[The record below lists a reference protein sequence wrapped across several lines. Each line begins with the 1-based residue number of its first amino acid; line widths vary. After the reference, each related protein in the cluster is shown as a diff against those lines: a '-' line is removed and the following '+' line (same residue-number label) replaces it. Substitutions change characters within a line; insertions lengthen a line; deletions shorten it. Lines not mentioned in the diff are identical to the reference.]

1 MNIEEIP
8 EKTIRANPRIDIL
21 SNVAKN
27 YKPSSVVFP
36 SGYSIFDDAMVGGFR
51 GGDLVVISGQT
62 SQGKT
67 TYAQL
72 LTKNL
77 SDKGVPSLWFT
88 YEMNPYYLKEQFDK
102 MGCDDSLLAYSPLKL
117 DKWDIGKSMSMISEA
132 IEDYA
137 CKIVFIDHLHYL
149 IPLGQ
154 ATNTSLIVGGVLRE
168 LKQLAVKTNTVIV
181 LIAHTKKLADD
192 EELSLDSMR
201 DSSLIAQEADSVFLV
216 QRLKKTKK
224 KLGEVVGSRYTTQ
237 TKVELAKVRRTGKV
251 CFQIFD
257 FMGDRLIPAKTIHE

>member
-1 MNIEEIP
+1 MDIKDIP
-8 EKTIRANPRIDIL
+8 EKTVRKNHQVDTL
-21 SNVAKN
+21 YNVAKN
-27 YKPSSVVFP
+27 YEPSKIVFP
-36 SGYSIFDDAMVGGFR
+36 SGYSVFDVSMAGGFR

-67 TYAQL
+67 TFAQF

-77 SDKGVPSLWFT
+77 SEVGVPSLWFT
-88 YEMNPYYLKEQFDK
+88 YEMNPYYLKEQFEK
-102 MGCDDSLLAYSPLKL
+102 MGCDEKLLAYAPLKL
-117 DKWDIGKSMSMISEA
+117 DKWSIGKSMAMIKEA
-132 IEDYA
+132 VEDYA
-137 CKIVFIDHLHYL
+137 CKVIFIDHLHYL

-168 LKQLAVKTNTVIV
+168 LKQLAVSTNTVIV
-181 LIAHTKKLADD
+181 LIAHTKKLAED

-216 QRLKKTKK
+216 QRLKKQKK
-224 KLGEVVGSRYTTQ
+224 KLEVVGSRFTNQ

-251 CFQIFD
+251 CYQIFD
-257 FMGDRLIPAKTIHE
+257 FMGNRLIPASTIQNE